1 LWTLIFFHKFG
12 QTLLCLTSDKIY
24 TPNKKEGK
32 AWTVICANLLSDL
45 GCQPDAVCIPD
56 LAVDSSHLHHNTFSG
71 LQELQTEREQKLL
84 LSLRDRIQPYVDGK
98 HKEFGDW
105 AGAEAQRLSEAGTI
119 SPPSSFF
126 LET

>member
-1 LWTLIFFHKFG
+1 MQSASRIWQLIPH
-12 QTLLCLTSDKIY
+12 TCTIY
-24 TPNKKEGK
+24 
-32 AWTVICANLLSDL
+32 
-45 GCQPDAVCIPD
+45 
-56 LAVDSSHLHHNTFSG
+56 NTFSG